1 MIKMDYGIYKNARN
15 ASWQCLIDCGVS
27 ELPVKPVQIA
37 DHYGIACK
45 ESEELLSNGE
55 SGKLIRRE
63 SGKVQIIVRPTDV
76 VQRKR
81 FTILHEL
88 GHYLLGESE
97 YSAERFAVGVLMPAC
112 VLWGVGA
119 FTPESISQIC
129 NVSQQAA
136 QRRSERIRILR
147 ERNKFL
153 THPLER
159 QVYGQFQKFIKLKQK
174 S

>member
-1 MIKMDYGIYKNARN
+1 MNFTIYEAARN

-37 DHYGIACK
+37 AHYGIECK
-45 ESEELLSNGE
+45 LTDAFLQPEE

-63 SGKVQIIVRPTDV
+63 FDKLQIVVRPTDTD
-76 VQRKR
+76 QRKR

-97 YSAERFAVGVLMPAC
+97 YAAERFAVGVLMPAC

-119 FTPESISQIC
+119 FDPETISQIC

-136 QRRSERIRILR
+136 QRRSERMRILR
-147 ERNKFL
+147 TRDKFL
-153 THPLER
+153 THPLEQ
-159 QVYGQFQKFIKLKQK
+159 QVYDQFQTFIQ
-174 S
+174 SQR

>member
-1 MIKMDYGIYKNARN
+1 
-15 ASWQCLIDCGVS
+15 
-27 ELPVKPVQIA
+27 
-37 DHYGIACK
+37 
-45 ESEELLSNGE
+45 
-55 SGKLIRRE
+55 
-63 SGKVQIIVRPTDV
+63 
-76 VQRKR
+76 
-81 FTILHEL
+81 L

-136 QRRSERIRILR
+136 QRRSERMRILR